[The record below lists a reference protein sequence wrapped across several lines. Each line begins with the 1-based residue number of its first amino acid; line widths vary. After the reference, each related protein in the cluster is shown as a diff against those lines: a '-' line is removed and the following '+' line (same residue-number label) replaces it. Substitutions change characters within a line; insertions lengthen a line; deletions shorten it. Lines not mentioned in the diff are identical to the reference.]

1 MPGNLSSLGFGGQ
14 TSVTSI
20 INGGATLPTNTCIT
34 AAQNANCLS
43 TLSGDMTAGVLKTA
57 YSATGKGRV
66 NFFAVYCNDATS
78 RTIRIK
84 VTVNGSAVAYDKTSA
99 AIEISGGGVIAIG
112 SGQPSV
118 SGVPVLFQPIDYTS
132 GILIEFA
139 SSLTETGNKLT
150 TAINAEVRQ

>member
-1 MPGNLSSLGFGGQ
+1 MTRRSQLGGQ
-14 TSVTSI
+14 TFVTSI
-20 INGGATLPTNTCIT
+20 INGGAALPTGTCST
-34 AAQNANCLS
+34 AVVNANCLVA
-43 TLSGDMTAGVLKTA
+43 LSGDMTAGVLKTA

-78 RTIRIK
+78 RTIRVK
-84 VTVNGSAVAYDKTSA
+84 VTINGSTVAYDKTST
-99 AIEISGGGVIAIG
+99 AIAVSGGGVIAIG
-112 SGQPSV
+112 SGQPNV
-118 SGVPVLFQPIDYTS
+118 SGVPVLFQPIDYTN

>member
-1 MPGNLSSLGFGGQ
+1 MTRRSQLGGQ

-20 INGGATLPTNTCIT
+20 INGGATVIGTCS
-34 AAQNANCLS
+34 AAIANANCLS

-66 NFFAVYCNDATS
+66 NFFAVQCNDATS
-78 RTIRIK
+78 RTIRVK
-84 VTVNGSAVAYDKTSA
+84 VTTNGSNVVYDKTSA
-99 AIEISGGGVIAIG
+99 AIAASGSGVIAIG
-112 SGQPSV
+112 SAQPSV
-118 SGVPVLFQPIDYTS
+118 VGAPVLFQPIDYTN

>member
-14 TSVTSI
+14 TSVTSMI
-20 INGGATLPTNTCIT
+20 CGGGVINSNAFQF
-34 AAQNANCLS
+34 AAPNANAL
-43 TLSGDMTAGVLKTA
+43 TALSGAMTANTLKTA

-66 NFFAVYCNDATS
+66 NFFAVGTNDATS

-84 VTVNGSAVAYDKTSA
+84 VTVNGASVVFDKTSTA
-99 AIEISGGGVIAIG
+99 LTASGAMATAIG
-112 SGQPSV
+112 AVQASGSYPTV
-118 SGVPVLFQPIDYTS
+118 FQPIDYTN

-139 SSLTETGNKLT
+139 SSLTETDKLT